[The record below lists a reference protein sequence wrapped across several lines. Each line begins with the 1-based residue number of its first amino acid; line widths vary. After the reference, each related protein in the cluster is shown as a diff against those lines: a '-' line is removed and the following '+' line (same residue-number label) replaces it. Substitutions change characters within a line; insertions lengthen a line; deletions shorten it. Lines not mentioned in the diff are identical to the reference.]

1 MHNNLKK
8 KKVQQKLYYQTAGKK
23 YSFSNEL
30 ASGRVARGNKAGR
43 VSKTTLL
50 AIALPGI
57 ALPKAMQA
65 NRYAAFAEQG
75 NAAEQAMQGRARAK
89 NKIFLHTKKAF
100 CLIQKHYWFYD
111 NAAPIPGV
119 SLRSVKKRK
128 ALG

>member
-30 ASGRVARGNKAGR
+30 ASCGAGNKAGR

-50 AIALPGI
+50 AGWLALLRKGS
-57 ALPKAMQA
+57 QA
-65 NRYAAFAEQG
+65 KR
-75 NAAEQAMQGRARAK
+75 GRARAK

>member
-30 ASGRVARGNKAGR
+30 ARFAAPLPGMAGSGRVARGNKAGR

-50 AIALPGI
+50 AWLRSGAG
-57 ALPKAMQA
+57 KAD
-65 NRYAAFAEQG
+65 
-75 NAAEQAMQGRARAK
+75 AK

>member
-1 MHNNLKK
+1 MLIGLLLHKRSA
-8 KKVQQKLYYQTAGKK
+8 QKRATIL
-23 YSFSNEL
+23 FCVL
-30 ASGRVARGNKAGR
+30 ALRAL
-43 VSKTTLL
+43 LL
-50 AIALPGI
+50 ALPF
-57 ALPKAMQA
+57 
-65 NRYAAFAEQG
+65 RYAAFAEQG

>member
-30 ASGRVARGNKAGR
+30 AGFRNGNKAGR

-50 AIALPGI
+50 AV
-57 ALPKAMQA
+57 
-65 NRYAAFAEQG
+65 
-75 NAAEQAMQGRARAK
+75 AK

-100 CLIQKHYWFYD
+100 CLNQKRYWFYD

>member
-23 YSFSNEL
+23 YSFFNEL
-30 ASGRVARGNKAGR
+30 ASCLAPLAYAKRGSLLRNARQGNKAGR

-50 AIALPGI
+50 ASSL
-57 ALPKAMQA
+57 
-65 NRYAAFAEQG
+65 
-75 NAAEQAMQGRARAK
+75 AK